1 MTRNYFTDIL
11 FDLLNDSELLNVHD
25 IVTTAEGYRVTTGDG
40 TVFALSVAVAEPA
53 DNVVPLFPRGEK

>member
-25 IVTTAEGYRVTTGDG
+25 IVTTAEGYRVITGDG